1 MFDDDQVH
9 DDFDQ
14 QPEQPSY
21 DELSK
26 HIVLPSKV
34 VGVFVVPTPGT
45 FKLSIL
51 CIPENAKLEDVG
63 KTEPAVHVVLSLQNA
78 EALLQ
83 MLKDGL
89 ERVKLEQKARS
100 AANYGRELFGLS

>member
-14 QPEQPSY
+14 QPEQPGDDVSQN
-21 DELSK
+21 
-26 HIVLPSKV
+26 IVLPSKV
-34 VGVFVVPTPGT
+34 VGIFGVSIQGT
-45 FKLSIL
+45 FKLSIMFV
-51 CIPENAKLEDVG
+51 PENAKLEDIG
-63 KTEPAVHVVLSLQNA
+63 KTEPAAHVVLSLHEA

-89 ERVKLEQKARS
+89 EKAKLEQKARS
-100 AANYGRELFGLS
+100 ASNYGRELFGLN